1 MPKKQ
6 GPKLQGAVVNI
17 PVDLNKTF
25 NKLPSCVNVY
35 LVKLRKKLL
44 FKGYVFFR
52 QLIQKRLEE
61 H

>member
-1 MPKKQ
+1 MPKKK

>member
-44 FKGYVFFR
+44 FKDYVFFR